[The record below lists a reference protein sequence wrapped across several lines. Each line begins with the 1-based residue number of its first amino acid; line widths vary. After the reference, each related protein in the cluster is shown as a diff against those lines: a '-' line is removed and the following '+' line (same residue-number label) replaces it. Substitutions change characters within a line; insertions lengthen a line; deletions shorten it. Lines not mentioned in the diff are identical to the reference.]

1 MRNLLKKIIAG
12 TLLGAMLV
20 TSLGSIKQ
28 VDAAQTTTTITDS
41 NISIIDSID
50 NVQYPKT
57 TTAYV
62 VRDTTSTQTFS
73 INTSTAVKMYFSW
86 DTNTVSKMTVWIA
99 TDYSGINVIGQ
110 KYSLNSPG
118 QSLVTMLDSGTY
130 YLCYSPTLAQ
140 KNDYAVVNY
149 AILGEKVVTTESVAQ
164 SSKTKPNELRI
175 STSSNTNLNYGF
187 LSETSPI
194 DYYTFGVSG
203 SSDVNIDFNFK
214 AYEGISLNYAILK
227 IFNYETDAL
236 ITSQKFNPST
246 AVSNTLKIKLDK
258 GVYYVTMSGATTAT
272 TLSVTIGLS
281 NVDQSE
287 DEEPEDTIRD
297 PASPIGVTYV
307 DFIQNFQYPETSKYT
322 IVSGTVGVKSFN
334 LTKPTILKIYMTWD
348 TQAFRSATVWL
359 SRDAGGYDIIEAEKT
374 LSKTT
379 SYLFH
384 LLDPGRYYIN
394 YKMIGV
400 NNSVKS
406 ETGICVIGQTVTT
419 NEGSNYASSY
429 KNPLTLTP
437 NKTYKGFLSVTAP
450 VDYYKFTL
458 DKKSMVTFTYDF
470 EQISNTNPGAMINIY
485 NKNNVLLKKQNYSS
499 MGADYNKIQLLLEK
513 GTYYISMTGAETTT
527 ILKAS
532 TVSRMISI
540 KKTDLN
546 KKVNLSLTF
555 DFDPAEMKVVKGYVY
570 DDLVTDNFTWS
581 KATTL
586 NVKSYTVSSNG
597 YYSFRIK
604 DVNGNYF
611 LKRIKI
617 TTIK

>member
-1 MRNLLKKIIAG
+1 MRNLLKIITG
-12 TLLGAMLV
+12 TLLGVMLV

-62 VRDTTSTQTFS
+62 VKDTTSTQAFS
-73 INTSTAVKMYFSW
+73 INTSTAVKMYFAW
-86 DTNTVSKMTVWIA
+86 DTYTVSKMTVWIA

-110 KYSLNSPG
+110 KYSLNSSG

-175 STSSNTNLNYGF
+175 STSSNANLNYGF

-194 DYYTFGVSG
+194 DYYMFGISG

-214 AYEGISLNYAILK
+214 AYEGIYLNYAILK

-246 AVSNTLKIKLDK
+246 ASSNTLKIKLDK
-258 GVYYVTMSGATTAT
+258 GVYYATMSGATTAT
-272 TLSVTIGLS
+272 TLSATIVSS
-281 NVDQSE
+281 NPDQSE
-287 DEEPEDTIRD
+287 GEEPEGTIRD

-307 DFIQNFQYPETSKYT
+307 DFIRNFQYPETSKYT
-322 IVSGTVGVKSFN
+322 IVSQTVGVKSFN

-374 LSKTT
+374 LTKTT

-384 LLDPGRYYIN
+384 LLDPGKYYIN

-419 NEGSNYASSY
+419 NEGLNYASSY

-458 DKKSMVTFTYDF
+458 AEKSMVTFTYDF
-470 EQISNTNPGAMINIY
+470 EQISNTNPGAMISIY

-513 GTYYISMTGAETTT
+513 GTYYISMTGSETTT

-532 TVSRMISI
+532 TVSRTISI
-540 KKTDLN
+540 KKTNSN

-555 DFDPAEMKVVKGYVY
+555 DFDPAEIKVVKGYVY
-570 DDLVTDNFTWS
+570 DDLITDNLTWS
-581 KATTL
+581 KGTTL

-597 YYSFRIK
+597 YYTFRIK

-611 LKRIKI
+611 LKRIKV